1 VASKVPQQPS
11 GERPIDLEHAR
22 FDDDAKAET
31 RCASCNEAIVQ
42 SYYTAGEKVF
52 CEACKEKLTA
62 PAEGSAFGRLARAS
76 LFGLGAAAV
85 GAGIWFAVSSLTGYE
100 FGLIAILVGF
110 MVGTAV
116 RLGSRERGGL
126 RYQFL
131 AVFLT
136 YAAIV
141 STYVP
146 LIITELNQEFAA
158 EMVQEGG
165 EFAIDEQDSA
175 IAASNLGGMP
185 ESQLSGATH
194 GGATPAVEE
203 MGMAGFILGVMAL
216 MAFAFALP
224 FLAGIENLIGLL
236 IIGFGLWQ
244 AWRINA
250 RARLEMSGPF
260 RVSAKVSSK
269 AA

>member
-1 VASKVPQQPS
+1 MASKVSQQPS
-11 GERPIDLEHAR
+11 GERPIDLQHAR
-22 FDDDAKAET
+22 FDEGSSAET
-31 RCASCNEAIVQ
+31 RCASCDQGIVQ

-62 PAEGSAFGRLARAS
+62 PVEGSSVGRLARAT
-76 LFGLGAAAV
+76 LFGLVAAAM
-85 GAGIWFAVSSLTGYE
+85 GAGIWFAVSSFTGYE
-100 FGLIAILVGF
+100 FGLIAVLVGF

-126 RYQFL
+126 RYQVL

-136 YAAIV
+136 YASIV

-146 LIITELNQEFAA
+146 LIVTEFNQEFTADTA
-158 EMVQEGG
+158 QGSGEVALEGQEPV
-165 EFAIDEQDSA
+165 
-175 IAASNLGGMP
+175 AASNLGMTP
-185 ESQLSGATH
+185 ENQLNGTAH
-194 GGATPAVEE
+194 GSNAPAIEE
-203 MGMAGFILGVMAL
+203 LGVPGFILGVMAL
-216 MAFAFALP
+216 VAFAFALP

-244 AWRINA
+244 AWRINS
-250 RARLEMSGPF
+250 RDKLELSGPF